1 MLDFYKK
8 ALSIDEKYSPAD
20 YPDVAAAYNNKG
32 EVHYH
37 LFQYEQAM
45 KHLQES
51 LQILLKTLSSD
62 HLQIVDSY
70 RNIGLVYE
78 AKRKWNQAL
87 SYYRKAAIIRSRSFA
102 S

>member
-20 YPDVAAAYNNKG
+20 HPDVAAAYNNKG
-32 EVHYH
+32 AVHYH

-51 LQILLKTLSSD
+51 LQI
-62 HLQIVDSY
+62 
-70 RNIGLVYE
+70 
-78 AKRKWNQAL
+78 
-87 SYYRKAAIIRSRSFA
+87 
-102 S
+102 